1 MEQPTFADLE
11 YDGKEAED
19 PAGEISG
26 THGWT
31 DSVGP
36 ARGPHPT
43 VLSEGG
49 PRASSLRSV
58 SDVAH
63 SLCAVVLQPR
73 PSPGQVLSDP
83 AMEDMLY
90 EIESVRRFV
99 GVRLSGPLPDETTIL
114 NFRHLL
120 DTHDLGKS
128 LFEEINVHLESRG
141 LRLQEGDDSGCEHNR
156 GAVVYEESGWC
167 SRPRDAPDEEGQ
179 RVVLRDESA
188 YWGGF
193 SDGHGTQRMY
203 DIGQCT

>member
-1 MEQPTFADLE
+1 MDSPRSADWTL
-11 YDGKEAED
+11 
-19 PAGEISG
+19 PASRKTRRESISG

-31 DSVGP
+31 DSVGGSRTASDVP
-36 ARGPHPT
+36 
-43 VLSEGG
+43 SEGG

-114 NFRHLL
+114 NFRHR
-120 DTHDLGKS
+120 THDLG
-128 LFEEINVHLESRG
+128 ESVRG
-141 LRLQEGDDSGCEHNR
+141 DQRSESWPASSGRDDSGCEHNR
-156 GAVVYEESGWC
+156 GPSSTKNRGVRDPEMHQTKKGNEWYFGMKVHIGVDSQTGHTAYVRH
-167 SRPRDAPDEEGQ
+167 RP
-179 RVVLRDESA
+179 
-188 YWGGF
+188 
-193 SDGHGTQRMY
+193 MY
-203 DIGQCT
+203 MT